1 MFAAAASMFF
11 GSSAKVKLPHLISD
25 GMVIQQ
31 QSDVHGWGVD
41 KRGKKMKEK
50 K

>member
-1 MFAAAASMFF
+1 MFAAAASIFF

-31 QSDVHGWGVD
+31 QSDVRLGDGTNPE
-41 KRGKKMKEK
+41 RR
-50 K
+50 